1 MTAPLLDLLRERRQ
15 ELGQES
21 MASTLLDRRP
31 LLLRGALIGAALL
44 AAALAG
50 TALVFLRHQLVKAQA
65 SQLAR
70 FEGEASQ
77 LQSEMTASKTRLD
90 QLVATNRSLTEA
102 LTTLRTS
109 SALLAELQLRTP
121 EGIQLLSAEARGSTL
136 VLKGQAVDPLAF
148 ARINAM
154 QLELAR
160 SPLMNAEGVALVK
173 LERVDKTPAA
183 TPQQGGQAARVEP
196 EMTSAV
202 SFEMSGPFASL
213 PPVRQ
218 LVVMQELGSQGM
230 ARRLQLLQAEGLI
243 P

>member
-15 ELGQES
+15 ELAQES
-21 MASTLLDRRP
+21 MASTLLDRGP
-31 LLLRGALIGAALL
+31 LLLRGALIGASLL
-44 AAALAG
+44 AVALAG
-50 TALVFLRHQLVKAQA
+50 SALVFLRHQLVKAQA

-77 LQSEMTASKTRLD
+77 LQAEMTTGKARLD
-90 QLVATNRSLTEA
+90 QLTATNRSLTEA

-109 SALLAELQLRTP
+109 SALLADLQLRTP

-160 SPLMNAEGVALVK
+160 SPLMNADGVALVK
-173 LERVDKTPAA
+173 LERADKTPA
-183 TPQQGGQAARVEP
+183 PGQQGGEGAPAAAEVA
-196 EMTSAV
+196 SAV

-213 PPVRQ
+213 PPARQ
-218 LVVMQELGSQGM
+218 LVVMQELGSLGM